1 VSPAAA
7 TESASSGSSASAIQA
22 AAAVQPVSAA
32 SAYAMRP
39 DRRPFAATA
48 KAAASTTIATAK
60 PIENAAATTTMVG
73 ASILGD
79 VELEEELDRIAALAE
94 GYASD
99 GERLAGV
106 LPAEPAP
113 GARVYVCAFER
124 GDDRSWLALDVDGAP
139 LRSRAR
145 VRAAVSIAALCE
157 LADESA
163 GGGDL
168 SELRSRLVSLRLT
181 EHVDGIGEAEEAALA
196 LEAVVGSPPRVAT
209 PGHLDAVGAAT
220 LRLERALGETASSP
234 FAAAMQQARVAV
246 DELALEVESGYKLPL
261 E

>member
-1 VSPAAA
+1 MLVAP
-7 TESASSGSSASAIQA
+7 
-22 AAAVQPVSAA
+22 
-32 SAYAMRP
+32 
-39 DRRPFAATA
+39 
-48 KAAASTTIATAK
+48 
-60 PIENAAATTTMVG
+60 
-73 ASILGD
+73 SILAD
-79 VELEEELDRIAALAE
+79 VELAEELDRIAVLAE

-106 LPAEPAP
+106 LPAEPDP

-124 GDDRSWLALDVDGAP
+124 GDDRSWLALDGDGAP
-139 LRSRAR
+139 LQSRAR
-145 VRAAVSIAALCE
+145 VRDAVSIAALCE
-157 LADESA
+157 LADENA

-168 SELRSRLVSLRLT
+168 SDLRSRLVSLRLT

-196 LEAVVGSPPRVAT
+196 LESVVGSPPRVAT
-209 PGHLDAVGAAT
+209 PAHLDAVGAAT
-220 LRLERALGETASSP
+220 LRLERALGETAVSP